1 MGLSSITLDP
11 MWRERMGELDVRIAM
26 AVEEDRKKMSVWLD
40 GNVSFPHDRRITD
53 LRECPMCALVLKL
66 HNGEAPWDES

>member
-1 MGLSSITLDP
+1 
-11 MWRERMGELDVRIAM
+11 MGEMDVRIAM

-40 GNVSFPHDRRITD
+40 GNFDFPHPSQITD
-53 LRECPMCALVLKL
+53 LRECSMCNLIKRL